1 MATKSEEIADNL
13 SARIGVGRDYPPGS
27 TLPGFDDLTEEFGV
41 SRLTI
46 SRAVEL
52 LALRG
57 LVRTVK
63 KAGIIVLQPVER
75 RTVREVVRRAN
86 SGYVFPVVASVPGP
100 PWILH
105 GRPHVGRL
113 PMPDD
118 IADRFGLAHGTK
130 ALRLRRVS
138 SPPGEPPLQLADTWL
153 HLEQLKSVED
163 LAEANTRPGG
173 YLDVIEQSAGHGPL
187 SWERIVGIGMPTPE
201 EAQLLEVSRQLPVWR
216 QLTIGTSGRTNQPVE
231 VTAVVI
237 PGDRVEYATKLR
249 RDASARWPVQ
259 PIEPAP
265 VSFAVG

>member
-1 MATKSEEIADNL
+1 MATKSEEIADQL

-63 KAGIIVLQPVER
+63 KAGIIVLQPVAR
-75 RTVREVVRRAN
+75 RTVREVVRRSN
-86 SGYVFPVVASVPGP
+86 SGYVFPVAASAPG

-105 GRPHVGRL
+105 GRPQVGRL
-113 PMPDD
+113 PMPEPV
-118 IADRFGLAHGTK
+118 AELFGLDHGTE

-153 HLEQLKSVED
+153 HPGELDSLPELEKWE
-163 LAEANTRPGG
+163 PGLG
-173 YLDVIEQSAGHGPL
+173 GHLDVIEQKAGHGPL
-187 SWERIVGIGMPTPE
+187 SWERRERTDLPTSE
-201 EAQLLEVSRQLPVWR
+201 EAQLLQVSRQLPVWR
-216 QLTIGTSGRTNQPVE
+216 QFTIGTSGRTNRPVE
-231 VTAVVI
+231 ITAVVI
-237 PGDRVEYATKLR
+237 PGARIEYATKLR
-249 RDASARWPVQ
+249 RDASARWPVE

-265 VSFAVG
+265 VSFDVG